1 MRLQVKNWV
10 NKAAHFGN
18 TTTSRNE
25 SSHAAIKAYLTN
37 SRGDHKAFF
46 EAVCIF
52 WKDQHRL
59 IREAID
65 QEKVLPKHAY
75 RTAFFGD
82 VINFVHG
89 YALQKIVDEKGKIPL
104 RGPPTNISC
113 ACWIQSAFGL
123 PCYHQ
128 IYQKQQ
134 NPGRLS
140 LADINPHWYY
150 DRGVVPPQNTRRI
163 LLDPLV
169 VKGKGRPKGS
179 KGKGKNM
186 GESSTRRDPSLF
198 EHEAIELPSSTA
210 PATLETVR
218 QPMLSTSPIRE
229 ATTMQIQREVR
240 PKWDT
245 GENSFMANLTTT
257 ALGILRGAG
266 SDEDPYEAGTLR
278 ERAYLRSLH
287 PNKLAEQIDEDKLDK
302 DNGIQGDEN
311 YENDE
316 DDENDFVG
324 IGEFINKGN
333 FQGHSTSPPPS
344 PALQLGGARRQ
355 FELPFSPPKKR
366 QVAGINESQL
376 TDRDAEGETDWEF

>member
-1 MRLQVKNWV
+1 
-10 NKAAHFGN
+10 
-18 TTTSRNE
+18 
-25 SSHAAIKAYLTN
+25 
-37 SRGDHKAFF
+37 
-46 EAVCIF
+46 
-52 WKDQHRL
+52 
-59 IREAID
+59 
-65 QEKVLPKHAY
+65 
-75 RTAFFGD
+75 
-82 VINFVHG
+82 
-89 YALQKIVDEKGKIPL
+89 VDEKSKIPL
-104 RGPPTNISC
+104 QGPPTNLSC
-113 ACWIQSAFGL
+113 ACWTQSAFGL

-140 LADINPHWYY
+140 LADIDPHWYY
-150 DRGVVPPQNTRRI
+150 DRGVAPPQNTRRI

-210 PATLETVR
+210 PAALETR
-218 QPMLSTSPIRE
+218 KPMPPTSSSEEPTTIQIR
-229 ATTMQIQREVR
+229 REIG

-245 GENSFMANLTTT
+245 VENSFMANLTTT

-287 PNKLAEQIDEDKLDK
+287 PNKLAEQIDEDELDNK
-302 DNGIQGDEN
+302 VHEN
-311 YENDE
+311 CEK
-316 DDENDFVG
+316 DFVD
-324 IGEFINKGN
+324 IDEVINKEN
-333 FQGHSTSPPPS
+333 SQCPSTTPRPS
-344 PALQLGGARRQ
+344 PLPVGHQ

-366 QVAGINESQL
+366 QIAGINESQL
-376 TDRDAEGETDWEF
+376 TDRDAEGETDWEFD